1 MALYPS
7 LDRITALVPRSL
19 DVPSSRASL
28 WPVYKTADVP
38 ATVPRC
44 TAWHHVRK
52 GVGSEGQSTLAYVFD
67 EEEEEVEELWPLG
80 RRPWRRSAPTP
91 QLSER
96 AAIVKRAV
104 AINGRCA
111 TCARARWQVST
122 KVGGGSWDGLG
133 CSVAGCERHGDGRNE
148 GWPEAE
154 SMAAAAEGGVARAT
168 LRVRLKGG
176 VRWGL
181 DGGMTHATAI
191 TVRACARAMPRA
203 IMERTQPTR
212 PESNGIQLERYC
224 AGPAL
229 RR

>member
-111 TCARARWQVST
+111 TCARA
-122 KVGGGSWDGLG
+122 
-133 CSVAGCERHGDGRNE
+133 N
-148 GWPEAE
+148 
-154 SMAAAAEGGVARAT
+154 
-168 LRVRLKGG
+168 VR
-176 VRWGL
+176 
-181 DGGMTHATAI
+181 
-191 TVRACARAMPRA
+191 
-203 IMERTQPTR
+203 
-212 PESNGIQLERYC
+212 
-224 AGPAL
+224 
-229 RR
+229 